1 MILMGMGCGCK
12 GAWQAPKKARR
23 AHDEAGEVNFA
34 VIPFANML
42 RSNAGERVRVG
53 GMWGVYVACVC
64 VCVAGVW
71 RLVYPCV
78 WGSQLTNAP
87 HKF

>member
-1 MILMGMGCGCK
+1 MWVQGGVASAK
-12 GAWQAPKKARR
+12 EETP

-53 GMWGVYVACVC
+53 GMWGYVWHVC
-64 VCVAGVW
+64 VCVAGV
-71 RLVYPCV
+71 LPLCV
-78 WGSQLTNAP
+78 GQSINKRAT
-87 HKF
+87 

>member
-1 MILMGMGCGCK
+1 MQGGV
-12 GAWQAPKKARR
+12 ASAKKARR

-42 RSNAGERVRVG
+42 RSNAGERVRDG
-53 GMWGVYVACVC
+53 GHVGVYVACVC

-71 RLVYPCV
+71 RLCCPCV